1 VNKTSSLTWVCHR
14 CLCPFLSLP
23 VCKLSLPTDSQR
35 HRLNRL
41 FPLSQPITA
50 MNPLYHNPHLP
61 PRRTHR
67 KRHSAS
73 RLSSETVQTLP
84 EYSSPPRWPNAVSSV
99 LLEGEE
105 SDRPPDYP
113 TATDEGDADTE
124 DDQEISYFPQH
135 LVASSKRRSPSYIRR
150 RKHAMAPPPPPVDPF
165 LDTLLE
171 RSVHALEL
179 SNALLQSSIS
189 TQTSLSTLLSPV
201 ENEPDRTLEVRA
213 RNLST
218 RIRVNSG
225 MHTTWMDHL
234 DDISKGVDKL
244 LEDDSPS
251 ADESAVSRSLPTFAA
266 PELRHRR
273 KPSLLELSGSS
284 SSNSQL
290 QYSHPARDRLIAP
303 PPRALTQ
310 FVESSTDPE
319 LIILPSTLGLRSTPS
334 THPRDLRTHFSEHFL
349 QITPSQSSGS
359 ISEPNRDNGPSAY
372 NLLSNLVKRSNS
384 SDASSRFFGSPTR
397 RGSESTES
405 TERGSAMSSPS
416 SGRTIRCDRMRSRT
430 QVSPPQSRPETPRQL
445 PTPLQ
450 PPLETLPA
458 SSSESLSSVE
468 SSSCFRTMQ
477 SLRRILDNQP
487 SSLSVNDIS
496 RKEQVLR
503 RAPSFFPV
511 TPPPAPLSATSAATA
526 SISRLLTKGRHS
538 LSTRP
543 PSPPAHSSLKI
554 RSVPPTPASSP
565 STLSLVDLF
574 GNGVAKAIGSATPS
588 PAGTPKRISFAE
600 LPESY
605 SRSRPGP
612 SKLREKKAKKKAKCI
627 KNKTSQ
633 ESTGWFKTWFGGG
646 LIAGPSTGRWQEE
659 RFEDR
664 MTRGWARPGY
674 GAVDEWAM

>member
-1 VNKTSSLTWVCHR
+1 
-14 CLCPFLSLP
+14 
-23 VCKLSLPTDSQR
+23 
-35 HRLNRL
+35 
-41 FPLSQPITA
+41 
-50 MNPLYHNPHLP
+50 MNSFYHNPHLP
-61 PRRTHR
+61 LRRTHR

-73 RLSSETVQTLP
+73 RMSSETVQTLP
-84 EYSSPPRWPNAVSSV
+84 EYSSPPRWPNTVSSV

-113 TATDEGDADTE
+113 TATDGDADTE
-124 DDQEISYFPQH
+124 DDQEISYVPQH
-135 LVASSKRRSPSYIRR
+135 LVTSSKRRSPLYIRK
-150 RKHAMAPPPPPVDPF
+150 RKRAMPPPPPPVDPF

-189 TQTSLSTLLSPV
+189 AQTSLSTLLSPV

-244 LEDDSPS
+244 LEDNSPS
-251 ADESAVSRSLPTFAA
+251 GDESTVSRSLPTPAA

-284 SSNSQL
+284 SSDSQL

-319 LIILPSTLGLRSTPS
+319 LIILPSTLGLRSSLS
-334 THPRDLRTHFSEHFL
+334 THSRDLRSHFSEHFL
-349 QITPSQSSGS
+349 QIAPSQSSGS
-359 ISEPNRDNGPSAY
+359 ISEPNQDNGPSAY

-384 SDASSRFFGSPTR
+384 LDTSSRLFGSPTR

-405 TERGSAMSSPS
+405 PERGSTMSSPS
-416 SGRTIRCDRMRSRT
+416 SVRTIRCDRIRSRT
-430 QVSPPQSRPETPRQL
+430 QVSPPQSRPETPRQP
-445 PTPLQ
+445 PTPALQ
-450 PPLETLPA
+450 LPLETLSA
-458 SSSESLSSVE
+458 SSSESLSSAE

-487 SSLSVNDIS
+487 STLSVNDIS
-496 RKEQVLR
+496 RKGPP
-503 RAPSFFPV
+503 RAPSFLPV
-511 TPPPAPLSATSAATA
+511 TPPPVPLSATSTATA

-543 PSPPAHSSLKI
+543 PSPPVHSSLKI
-554 RSVPPTPASSP
+554 RSVPPTPAPSP
-565 STLSLVDLF
+565 STLSLADVF
-574 GNGVAKAIGSATPS
+574 GNGVAKAIGTATPS

-600 LPESY
+600 LPEPY
-605 SRSRPGP
+605 SRSRPGS
-612 SKLREKKAKKKAKCI
+612 SKLREKKAKKKAKSK
-627 KNKTSQ
+627 KNKTS
-633 ESTGWFKTWFGGG
+633 EENTGWFKTWFGSG
-646 LIAGPSTGRWQEE
+646 LIAGPSNGRWQEE

-664 MTRGWARPGY
+664 MARGWARPGY
-674 GAVDEWAM
+674 GTVDDWAM